1 MRSLRDPLFA
11 SAVLVS
17 AMVATAFLTAG
28 TLVWTTILL
37 VAVGGSVCVAGLHYL
52 GWRGAPHLK
61 TFRDDEWRAIYAVFV
76 LAGFALAAYSPIK
89 SWLNQFGF
97 WADPALAAL
106 ETIMFGTDP
115 IRWLRWMAVE
125 PLMVVYAQGWIPLM
139 LVALGIVARAR
150 SHLVLT
156 FFLIWGPAS
165 LLLQALYQSAGPIL
179 YDPDRYGPFPA
190 LAEHYADYL
199 VSVDKPGVGTGISA
213 MPSVHVMVA
222 AWLLLVAWH
231 GPWRWPALAFLVLIF
246 LLSIASGWHYALD
259 GLIGMTIVFALH
271 RILGKIFATTNGSE
285 RAQTRLMQGA

>member
-1 MRSLRDPLFA
+1 MSTLRDPLQI
-11 SAVLVS
+11 SAMIVLV
-17 AMVATAFLTAG
+17 MVTAALLTAG
-28 TLVWTTILL
+28 TLVWATILL
-37 VAVGGSVCVAGLHYL
+37 VAVGGPICVAGLHYL

-61 TFRDDEWRAIYAVFV
+61 AIEESEWRSIYAVFV

-115 IRWLRWMAVE
+115 IRWLRWLAVE
-125 PLMVVYAQGWIPLM
+125 PLMVIYAQGWIPLM
-139 LVALGIVARAR
+139 LVALGIVARKQ

-165 LLLQALYQSAGPIL
+165 LMLQALYQSAGPIF

-190 LAEHYADYL
+190 LAEHYAAYL
-199 VSVDKPGVGTGISA
+199 VSVDRPGIGTGISA
-213 MPSVHVMVA
+213 MPSVHVMIA

-231 GPWRWPALAFLVLIF
+231 GNWRWPAAAFLLLIF

-259 GLIGMTIVFALH
+259 GLIGMTIVFTLH
-271 RILGKIFATTNGSE
+271 RILAQFFTTTNGGE
-285 RAQTRLMQGA
+285 RVQTRLMQGA